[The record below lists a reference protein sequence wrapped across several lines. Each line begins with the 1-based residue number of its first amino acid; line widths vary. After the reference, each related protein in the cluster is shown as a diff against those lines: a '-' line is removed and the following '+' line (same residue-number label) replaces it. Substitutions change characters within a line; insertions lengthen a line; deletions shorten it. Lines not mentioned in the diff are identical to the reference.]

1 MRSHEGLYTKV
12 TPSMAEEIL
21 TRNTVNRP
29 LRSGVA
35 EKYAR
40 DMRAGEWEKNGEAV
54 KIAED
59 GTLLDGQHRL
69 WAVIYSGLK
78 YVELLVLTDLPMSA
92 IRTIDTG
99 TPRNYADYR
108 RISGN
113 AEGRTIKN
121 PRMLQAT
128 ARWLR
133 WYENEWPALSLGK
146 LPYTNAELDETANG
160 HSGLLD
166 AVDAATRTNK
176 LRRLG
181 YGQSIAGVY
190 CLAREHNPD
199 LADRWLQQLET
210 GEGEPDSAAIT
221 LRERLIAA
229 KLSGQ
234 KLTSM
239 RAAVYIIKSW
249 NAFAEGDPLKHFKWQ
264 DEELVPGVYGT
275 DKYHKKQSV
284 AKRVAAAKDKALHGR
299 VRTGMQTRK
308 RRPKRDHV

>member
-12 TPSMAEEIL
+12 TPQMAEEIL
-21 TRNTVNRP
+21 LRNTVNRP
-29 LRSGVA
+29 LRSGVV

-40 DMRAGEWEKNGEAV
+40 DMRNGEWERNGEAV

-69 WAVIYSGLK
+69 WAVIESGVK
-78 YVELLVLTDLPMSA
+78 HVELLVLSGLPMSA

-99 TPRNYADYR
+99 TPRTYADYR

-113 AEGRTIKN
+113 AEGRAVKN

-146 LPYTNAELDETANG
+146 ISYTNAELDETVEG
-160 HSGLLD
+160 HPGLVN
-166 AVDAATRTNK
+166 AVDEAGRTTK

-190 CLAREHNPD
+190 CLARESHPD

-210 GEGEPDSAAIT
+210 GEGDSDSAAIT

-234 KLTSM
+234 KLTGM

-249 NAFAEGDPLKHFKWQ
+249 NAFAEGDPLKHYKWQ

-275 DKYHKKQSV
+275 DKYHRKQNV
-284 AKRVAAAKDKALHGR
+284 AKRVAAAKDKALGGR
-299 VRTGMQTRK
+299 VRTGMQARK
-308 RRPKRDHV
+308 RRPKV